1 MKILD
6 KILEFKRTPYIIAGV
21 IFLSSL
27 VVLSCF
33 KSAET
38 QLTTLNYAASL
49 SRAMSKSS
57 DDLTNYARYF
67 VTTKN
72 EQWRTEF
79 NNVLKVRN
87 GETPDEKGIVKSFKD
102 RVKEVP
108 FLQSEL
114 DKLLKAEQLS
124 NNLAK
129 LEVEAFAWIDKG
141 KPETNYDI
149 QNHHY
154 TAAQMAMFGDDY
166 KKYKKEIV
174 ATTDEFYTSV
184 VNRLQS
190 EYLSYMSAAW
200 TMIIV
205 INLSLILLVM
215 VIKHKDIAVAPKR
228 TVRKKPAAKKV
239 VRQVN
244 KKPATKKVVRQVNK
258 VIK

>member
-1 MKILD
+1 MKIID
-6 KILEFKRTPYIIAGV
+6 KILEFKKTPYVIAGV

-27 VVLSCF
+27 AVLSCF

-49 SRAMSKSS
+49 SRTMAKSS

-79 NNVLKVRN
+79 NNVLKIRK
-87 GETPDEKGIVKSFKD
+87 GEIADDKGITKSFKD

-114 DKLLKAEQLS
+114 DKLLKAEELS

-141 KPETNYDI
+141 KPELNFEV
-149 QNHHY
+149 QMHHY
-154 TAAQMAMFGDDY
+154 MAAQMLMFGDDY

-174 ATTDEFYTSV
+174 DTTDEFYIMV

-190 EYLSYMSAAW
+190 QYLFYMTAAW

-215 VIKHKDIAVAPKR
+215 VIKHKEIVVKKPIR
-228 TVRKKPAAKKV
+228 TVAKKTPLRKPAIK
-239 VRQVN
+239 
-244 KKPATKKVVRQVNK
+244 K
-258 VIK
+258 VIKEIKK

>member
-21 IFLSSL
+21 IFISSL

-38 QLTTLNYAASL
+38 QLTTLNHAVSL
-49 SRAMSKSS
+49 SRAMAKSS

-87 GETPDEKGIVKSFKD
+87 GETSDEKGITKSFKD
-102 RVKEVP
+102 RVKQVP

-141 KPETNYDI
+141 NPEINSDVQT
-149 QNHHY
+149 HHY
-154 TAAQMAMFGDDY
+154 MAAQLLMFGEDY

-174 ATTDEFYTSV
+174 NTTDEFYTSV
-184 VNRLQS
+184 VDRLQA
-190 EYLSYMSAAW
+190 EYLFYMTAAW
-200 TMIIV
+200 TMIVV

-215 VIKHKDIAVAPKR
+215 VIKHKETSIKKPTRVIRKK
-228 TVRKKPAAKKV
+228 TTIKKPA
-239 VRQVN
+239 VN
-244 KKPATKKVVRQVNK
+244 KTVSK
-258 VIK
+258 VIKK

>member
-6 KILEFKRTPYIIAGV
+6 KILEFKQTPYIIAGI
-21 IFLSSL
+21 IFICSL
-27 VVLSCF
+27 AVLSCF

-38 QLTTLNYAASL
+38 QLTILNHAVSL
-49 SRAMSKSS
+49 SRTMAKSS

-87 GETPDEKGIVKSFKD
+87 GETSDEKGITKSFKD

-129 LEVEAFAWIDKG
+129 LEVEAFAWVDKG
-141 KPETNYDI
+141 NPETNSDI
-149 QNHHY
+149 QTHHY
-154 TAAQMAMFGDDY
+154 TAAQILMFGEDY

-174 ATTDEFYTSV
+174 STTDEFYTSV

-190 EYLSYMSAAW
+190 EYLFYMKASW
-200 TMIIV
+200 IMIVV
-205 INLSLILLVM
+205 INLSLLLLVM
-215 VIKHKDIAVAPKR
+215 VIKHKETIIKKPTRVI
-228 TVRKKPAAKKV
+228 RKKTPIKKPT
-239 VRQVN
+239 VN
-244 KKPATKKVVRQVNK
+244 KTVSK
-258 VIK
+258 VIKK

>member
-6 KILEFKRTPYIIAGV
+6 KILEFKQTPYVIAGV

-38 QLTTLNYAASL
+38 QLTTLNHAASL
-49 SRAMSKSS
+49 SRAMVKSS
-57 DDLTNYARYF
+57 DDLTNYARFF

-72 EQWRTEF
+72 ELWRTEF
-79 NNVLKVRN
+79 NTVLKIRN
-87 GETPDEKGIVKSFKD
+87 GEMPDDHGVTKSFKN
-102 RVKEVP
+102 RVKEVA

-114 DKLLKAEQLS
+114 DTLLQAEELS

-141 KPETNYDI
+141 RPEINFEI
-149 QNHHY
+149 QMHHY
-154 TAAQMAMFGDDY
+154 TAAQMLMFGDDY

-174 ATTDEFYTSV
+174 NTTDNFYVSV

-190 EYLSYMSAAW
+190 QYLFYMTAAW

-205 INLSLILLVM
+205 INISLILLVM
-215 VIKHKDIAVAPKR
+215 VIKHKEIVGRRPVR
-228 TVRKKPAAKKV
+228 TPAKKPVVKKSI
-239 VRQVN
+239 R
-244 KKPATKKVVRQVNK
+244 K
-258 VIK
+258 

>member
-1 MKILD
+1 MKILN
-6 KILEFKRTPYIIAGV
+6 KILEFRRTPYVIAGV

-38 QLTTLNYAASL
+38 QLTTLNHAASL
-49 SRAMSKSS
+49 SHAMAKSS

-87 GETPDEKGIVKSFKD
+87 GEIADEKGVTKSFKD

-129 LEVEAFAWIDKG
+129 LEIEAFAWIDKG
-141 KPETNYDI
+141 KPELIFEI
-149 QNHHY
+149 QLHHY
-154 TAAQMAMFGDDY
+154 TEAQMLMFGDTY
-166 KKYKKEIV
+166 KKYKKEILN
-174 ATTDEFYTSV
+174 TSNEFYVTV

-190 EYLSYMSAAW
+190 EYLFYMTAAW

-205 INLSLILLVM
+205 INLSLIKNLLGQLL
-215 VIKHKDIAVAPKR
+215 
-228 TVRKKPAAKKV
+228 KKYQLKN
-239 VRQVN
+239 Q
-244 KKPATKKVVRQVNK
+244 Q
-258 VIK
+258 

>member
-6 KILEFKRTPYIIAGV
+6 KILEFKRTPYVIAGV

-38 QLTTLNYAASL
+38 QLTTLNHAASL
-49 SRAMSKSS
+49 SRTMAKSS

-79 NNVLKVRN
+79 NNVLKIRN
-87 GETPDEKGIVKSFKD
+87 GEIADEKGVTKSFKD
-102 RVKEVP
+102 RVKEVA

-114 DKLLKAEQLS
+114 DTLLKAEELS
-124 NNLAK
+124 NNLAR
-129 LEVEAFAWIDKG
+129 LEVQAFAWIDKG
-141 KPETNYDI
+141 RPEINFEI
-149 QNHHY
+149 QMHHY
-154 TAAQMAMFGDDY
+154 MAAQMLMFGDDY
-166 KKYKKEIV
+166 KKYKQEIV
-174 ATTDEFYTSV
+174 NTTDNFYVSV
-184 VNRLQS
+184 VNRLQAQ
-190 EYLSYMSAAW
+190 YLFYMTAAW

-215 VIKHKDIAVAPKR
+215 VIKHKDAVKPRRPAVKKTIAKTR
-228 TVRKKPAAKKV
+228 AKKSP
-239 VRQVN
+239 Q
-244 KKPATKKVVRQVNK
+244 
-258 VIK
+258 

>member
-21 IFLSSL
+21 IFISSL

-38 QLTTLNYAASL
+38 QLNILNHAVSL
-49 SRAMSKSS
+49 SRTMAKSS

-72 EQWRTEF
+72 EQWRTDF

-87 GETPDEKGIVKSFKD
+87 GETPDEKGITKSFKD

-129 LEVEAFAWIDKG
+129 LEVEAFAWVDKG
-141 KPETNYDI
+141 NPETNSDI
-149 QNHHY
+149 QTHHY
-154 TAAQMAMFGDDY
+154 TAAQILMFGEDY

-174 ATTDEFYTSV
+174 STTDEFYTSV

-190 EYLSYMSAAW
+190 EYLFYMKASW
-200 TMIIV
+200 IMIVV

-215 VIKHKDIAVAPKR
+215 VIKHKETIIKKPTRVIRKKTPI
-228 TVRKKPAAKKV
+228 KKPA
-239 VRQVN
+239 VN
-244 KKPATKKVVRQVNK
+244 KTVSK
-258 VIK
+258 VIKK

>member
-21 IFLSSL
+21 IFISSL
-27 VVLSCF
+27 AVLSCF

-38 QLTTLNYAASL
+38 QLTTLNHAVSL
-49 SRAMSKSS
+49 SRAMAKSS

-87 GETPDEKGIVKSFKD
+87 GETSDEKGITKSFKD

-141 KPETNYDI
+141 KPETNFDI
-149 QNHHY
+149 QTHHY
-154 TAAQMAMFGDDY
+154 TAAQILMFGDDY

-174 ATTDEFYTSV
+174 STTDEFYISV
-184 VNRLQS
+184 VNRLQA
-190 EYLSYMSAAW
+190 EYLFYMKASW
-200 TMIIV
+200 TMIVV

-215 VIKHKDIAVAPKR
+215 FIKHKETIIKKPTRAIRKKTPIKKPAVNK
-228 TVRKKPAAKKV
+228 TVRK
-239 VRQVN
+239 
-244 KKPATKKVVRQVNK
+244 
-258 VIK
+258 VIKK

>member
-6 KILEFKRTPYIIAGV
+6 KILEFKRTPYVIAGV

-38 QLTTLNYAASL
+38 QLTTLNHAASL
-49 SRAMSKSS
+49 TRTMAKSS
-57 DDLTNYARYF
+57 DDLTNYARFF

-79 NNVLKVRN
+79 NHVLKIRN
-87 GETPDEKGIVKSFKD
+87 GEVADEKGITKSFKD

-108 FLQSEL
+108 FSQVEL

-141 KPETNYDI
+141 KPEINFDI
-149 QNHHY
+149 MMHHY
-154 TAAQMAMFGDDY
+154 TEAQMLMFGDDY
-166 KKYKKEIV
+166 KKYKQEIV
-174 ATTDEFYTSV
+174 VTTDEFYVMV

-190 EYLSYMSAAW
+190 EYLFYMSAAW
-200 TMIIV
+200 TMITV
-205 INLSLILLVM
+205 INLNLILLIM
-215 VIKHKDIAVAPKR
+215 VIKHKEVIDSKP
-228 TVRKKPAAKKV
+228 VRKIARKLPI
-239 VRQVN
+239 
-244 KKPATKKVVRQVNK
+244 KKPVTKKVTK
-258 VIK
+258 EIKQL

>member
-6 KILEFKRTPYIIAGV
+6 KILEFKKTPYIITGI

-38 QLTTLNYAASL
+38 QLTTLNSAASL
-49 SRAMSKSS
+49 SRTMAKSS
-57 DDLTNYARYF
+57 DDLTNYGRYF

-72 EQWRTEF
+72 EQWRTDF
-79 NNVLKVRN
+79 NNTLKVRN
-87 GETPDEKGIVKSFKD
+87 GELADDKGLLKSFKN

-114 DKLLKAEQLS
+114 DMLLKAEDLS

-129 LEVEAFAWIDKG
+129 LEVKAFEWIDKG
-141 KPETNYDI
+141 KPELNFDI
-149 QNHHY
+149 QTHHY
-154 TAAQMAMFGDDY
+154 TEAQMLMFGDDY

-174 ATTDEFYTSV
+174 NTTDEFYVMV
-184 VNRLQS
+184 VNRLNSQ
-190 EYLSYMSAAW
+190 YLLYMTAAW
-200 TMIIV
+200 TMIII

-215 VIKHKDIAVAPKR
+215 VINHQ
-228 TVRKKPAAKKV
+228 TVIKKPARTTRAVAKKAPIK
-239 VRQVN
+239 RIQ
-244 KKPATKKVVRQVNK
+244 KKVN
-258 VIK
+258 

>member
-6 KILEFKRTPYIIAGV
+6 KILEYKRTPYVIAGV

-38 QLTTLNYAASL
+38 QLTTLNHAAAL
-49 SRAMSKSS
+49 TRTMAKSS
-57 DDLTNYARYF
+57 DDLTNYARFF
-67 VTTKN
+67 VTTKT

-79 NNVLKVRN
+79 NNVLKIRN
-87 GETPDEKGIVKSFKD
+87 GEVADEKGITKSFKD

-108 FLQSEL
+108 FSQTEL
-114 DKLLKAEQLS
+114 DQLLKAEQLS

-141 KPETNYDI
+141 KPEINFEI
-149 QNHHY
+149 QMHHY
-154 TAAQMAMFGDDY
+154 MAAQMLMFGDDY

-174 ATTDEFYTSV
+174 NTTDEFYIMV

-190 EYLSYMSAAW
+190 EYLFYMTAAW

-205 INLSLILLVM
+205 INLNLILLIM
-215 VIKHKDIAVAPKR
+215 VIKHKEVLDRKPTR
-228 TVRKKPAAKKV
+228 TVARKIPVKKLQDKKV
-239 VRQVN
+239 KN
-244 KKPATKKVVRQVNK
+244 ATTHS
-258 VIK
+258 